1 MRLIIFMFYFMMFA
15 PVLLMFQTL
24 YNNIFG
30 RVDNTEHSTLSLTIW
45 TYVGVAPNK
54 WETHHLPLDQLENL
68 GRFANKLLNYTAC

>member
-30 RVDNTEHSTLSLTIW
+30 RVDNTEHSTLSLTI
-45 TYVGVAPNK
+45 
-54 WETHHLPLDQLENL
+54 
-68 GRFANKLLNYTAC
+68 